1 MYHIFIVISILQKE
15 LSPFP
20 LTHNKEETKS
30 IASTT
35 CNMQK
40 TKPLQPTLW
49 IVLILKMFMFAWGLA
64 QFVCH
69 LTKGRNKKNILEWM
83 GLGFNFHHGFQS
95 KRCYMRSGF
104 YCLQV
109 VRMFFYA
116 KTRGNKWNQHLKH
129 QKSHCWVVGWVHCM
143 DTQCAIT
150 SDVDNG

>member
-1 MYHIFIVISILQKE
+1 
-15 LSPFP
+15 

-30 IASTT
+30 RASTT

-49 IVLILKMFMFAWGLA
+49 IVLILKMFMFAWGLG

-69 LTKGRNKKNILEWM
+69 LTKGRNKENILEWM

-109 VRMFFYA
+109 VWLFFVPRLEA
-116 KTRGNKWNQHLKH
+116 TSGINIGKIK
-129 QKSHCWVVGWVHCM
+129 KSYCWMVGWVHCM
-143 DTQCAIT
+143 ATQCAIT